1 MSDSAIEEKIRKIRQ
16 DLYDFNICG
25 QSSLEKYLGDNRL
38 QYKELENR
46 RSVSPELYS
55 SRLRSSYSAENLN
68 FDDFG
73 KSPKFFKDEPESTG
87 NYKEFTLQK
96 EESAKEKQL
105 AKYNQELL
113 SSLNESQSKYLKML
127 TEKDERI
134 LYLEQKLKKA
144 ENEIKNFTQRNN
156 LEEMKGNV

>member
-68 FDDFG
+68 
-73 KSPKFFKDEPESTG
+73 
-87 NYKEFTLQK
+87 
-96 EESAKEKQL
+96 
-105 AKYNQELL
+105 
-113 SSLNESQSKYLKML
+113 SL
-127 TEKDERI
+127 
-134 LYLEQKLKKA
+134 
-144 ENEIKNFTQRNN
+144 
-156 LEEMKGNV
+156 